1 MLMLRGPRDGVV
13 PKKHRITRGGS
24 AGVQAPDQHRC
35 RQLNQV
41 WGSGG
46 ALKKPIADNIL
57 KVSDDP
63 LNRAQVRFPGI
74 VHVGTNLLDPYAM
87 SGLMEVRY

>member
-1 MLMLRGPRDGVV
+1 MTYS
-13 PKKHRITRGGS
+13 I
-24 AGVQAPDQHRC
+24 
-35 RQLNQV
+35 
-41 WGSGG
+41 
-46 ALKKPIADNIL
+46 IADNIL